1 VTGTT
6 GRQLKAIDLETLD
19 GLIRFVDRNL
29 NGCKVTLD
37 ANGQLVIKTGLALSI
52 DGSKKLV
59 YHWLNSD
66 RLK

>member
-1 VTGTT
+1 MTGTT

-37 ANGQLVIKTGLALSI
+37 ANGHLVIKTGLALSI